1 MVATVLVV
9 DDEPPIIEVIREI
22 LESRGYRVLAT
33 SASERA
39 LAMLDEDPGPIH
51 ILLTDVMMRDRSG
64 PELAVRVQH
73 RWPDVKV
80 IFMSGHSRGNLPEG
94 VLPPDARVLV
104 KPITLEALL
113 STVGTALGP
122 RASSAD

>member
-1 MVATVLVV
+1 MAATVLVV
-9 DDEPPIIEVIREI
+9 DDEPPIIEIIREI

-33 SASERA
+33 SDSERA

-94 VLPPDARVLV
+94 VLPPAARVPA

-113 STVGTALGP
+113 SAVGTALGP

>member
-1 MVATVLVV
+1 MAATVLVV
-9 DDEPPIIEVIREI
+9 DDEPPIIEIIREI

-33 SASERA
+33 SDSECA

-113 STVGTALGP
+113 SAVGTALEP